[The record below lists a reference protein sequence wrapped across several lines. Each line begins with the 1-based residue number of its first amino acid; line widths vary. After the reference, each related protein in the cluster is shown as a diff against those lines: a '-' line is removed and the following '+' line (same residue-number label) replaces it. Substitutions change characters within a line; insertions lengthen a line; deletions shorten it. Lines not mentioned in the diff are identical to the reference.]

1 MGPKENRKDYF
12 LKKAR
17 EAREGAKTT
26 DDAWLKEMLEE
37 VAAHYEALA
46 LDTSQL
52 GVRNDAVKDSE
63 AEGLQ

>member
-1 MGPKENRKDYF
+1 MGPKDNRKDYF
-12 LKKAR
+12 LKKAW

-46 LDTSQL
+46 LEASEF
-52 GVRNDAVKDSE
+52 GVKKDAVKDAE
-63 AEGLQ
+63 AEGLH